1 MKLLGS
7 DRYCAPAIL
16 EALEIVKK
24 RREDESHGEED
35 EETERIINQLNKSSF
50 SYEIFRTDNA
60 YHTWIGEQ
68 KFTFHDALRVELI
81 TKGCKKYNIIKYI

>member
-16 EALEIVKK
+16 EAFEIAMK
-24 RREDESHGEED
+24 RREDESHEEEN

-60 YHTWIGEQ
+60 YNTWIREQ
-68 KFTFHDALRVELI
+68 KFTFHDTLRVELI
-81 TKGCKKYNIIKYI
+81 TKGCRKYNM